1 MFLIHHVTE
10 KVSIFIM
17 TSTKFPNLGQKS
29 FQLKKKFTFSW
40 SRNRI
45 TTVSTGLNSSNCL
58 DTLRPASTLKVLR
71 YSWLLPIIS
80 KNCQILSS
88 KIGKNRQILLRILS
102 NVVKSCET
110 LSNENNGDSLS
121 IIPCDFNDG
130 RVSHVDQEVGE
141 GYLPTDESRNTT
153 INTNTTNANTTMQS

>member
-1 MFLIHHVTE
+1 
-10 KVSIFIM
+10 M
-17 TSTKFPNLGQKS
+17 TIAIY
-29 FQLKKKFTFSW
+29 W
-40 SRNRI
+40 HI
-45 TTVSTGLNSSNCL
+45 
-58 DTLRPASTLKVLR
+58 
-71 YSWLLPIIS
+71 LPKIG
-80 KNCQILSS
+80 KNCQILSNF
-88 KIGKNRQILLRILS
+88 GKNRQILLNLLS

-110 LSNENNGDSLS
+110 LSNEKNGDLLS